1 MKWTGMA
8 AAASSS
14 ALASSVEKTNG
25 AKLSRLLIDGGTT
38 VLRNVFDNY
47 HPPANLATGLNAS
60 YSILNNLFSRRI
72 LNGHQWDK
80 LFPPGGAAQDSNTF
94 DITLLFLLLTNICG
108 LSPPLSGWHSKP
120 PPSET
125 SREANLARIKFFRN
139 QLYGYVAATGVDT
152 PTFNALWQEISA
164 VLVSLGLG
172 HAEIDRLKAE
182 RCGEEDYLDDL
193 RDWAESEEHIKT
205 QLKDIR
211 HVQTSTQQTVE
222 GNKCKLEEI
231 HQIEKKTH
239 EVVTNVHRAQ
249 QEDRSNIQKYFSKI
263 DQDVQELHHVHF
275 TDHRTLQY
283 TKTKVEE
290 VSEANV
296 KMSQTVEGNKCKLE
310 EVHQVVTEIRHTQ
323 FNQDQEDENVL
334 KKLAKVDAQ
343 IDIRYYSE
351 RYLEGTREPIF
362 VKVNSWLDDR
372 SSPNRVMVISG
383 NAGMG
388 KSVFAAEMCK
398 RMQETGRLSGSHFC
412 QHNKA
417 RRRDPKVML
426 HSLAQHM
433 SCCLPEYKKALV
445 EQLSTN
451 LGKSIKELEV
461 GDLFELLFEEPLSGL
476 SDPRVTYLMVI
487 DALDE
492 SEYQGRNY
500 LLDMIAKYFNK
511 LPLWIRFLVTTR
523 PEINISDSLKDLYPL
538 VLKPNDEENVKDIRL
553 CFELW
558 IGDVLQAENREV
570 ILQKL
575 VQKSGGVILYAQFLV
590 DFIKK
595 NFSIVT
601 LKRLDSILPTGI
613 SSVYQSYF
621 KRLETDLCNE
631 LKITVGQYFD
641 FLSAITAAREPLPLG
656 FVSKLFFPD
665 QTPSDVER
673 KVGEAIACISSLL
686 PVEDD
691 CIHFFHKSVKD
702 WLADTSCYG
711 QHKFSVDANKGHRIL
726 SRLCSQELNDVKRKG
741 IDTLQPFCVTAKYA
755 LQHGVQHMLQLD
767 DGTRACSLEEV
778 VNNYVLDVEL
788 VYAKLCVNS
797 SAASEDIVCV
807 QQQEVLKDEVSVSRQ
822 KILET
827 LLFLLRKH
835 KTTLK
840 EFPITIF
847 QTVLNEG
854 GDELSSQ
861 ALKLLEAKFSNLPY
875 MEYLHKN
882 EIQGVVQTRFDCSS
896 QVACFDV
903 SPQSEFMVCEC
914 RDGTIQLWSILT
926 GKQIWK
932 RSVIKPKHYKN
943 HDFGPFRMSVVSP
956 LPYGSLR
963 QPQFVA
969 SYFRSVVF
977 HPTEDVILPGVLSH
991 AYTFDG
997 DLNPLFPE
1005 SKCSFSVCSISGD
1018 KILTDCPDDAKC
1030 LIMWSLK
1037 DGTETARVT
1046 RDEDVLSF
1054 AWSHDRRLLAISHVS
1069 GSVCL
1074 VDAMI
1079 GFRTLTE
1086 TTPSDIFGMI
1096 AFSPDCRFLFCQSQL
1111 MGGVKST
1118 HTSYQGCQASYRVS
1132 VDMQNHG
1139 HFSLHRFS
1147 CSASSKL
1154 CKPESHSL
1162 GGFLLGDPLFSP
1174 VPGYE
1179 CGRLSFYSSVY
1190 FVLNKQSVLKSYVYD
1205 GVVEMWYRGEVMK
1218 TEIRLLTREFKR
1230 AYVDALTF
1238 SANGDTVYV
1247 LSKGCTGGTRLTAWE
1262 VSSRKLK
1269 AEKSFAI
1276 GLGSSLL
1283 AVREGILLKSS
1294 GTLELWNFELTRPIH
1309 RWADVSGILHSISD
1323 KLVACFGPSGHEV
1336 SILDTVTGDR
1346 LLTFKLLSVWVIACN
1361 SKCQLMTFDH
1371 SQHSL
1376 ALWQSQTV
1384 RLWEERQ
1391 WHSCGSRE
1399 VFRFPPLS
1407 GLFSPKDDFIL
1418 VSVRNSPHTGLY
1430 VLDAVSGKML
1440 HKLCEPPRCLK
1451 FCSNEECVIY
1461 PRTDRS
1467 RGCRLEL
1474 FNVRSGDLLS
1484 ALDIDVGFNFQPLA
1498 TFPGKLKG
1506 LIAVASESFKL
1517 GFKIVKV
1524 KLPGENKYGRRRE
1537 RFGRSYT
1544 KQ

>member
-1 MKWTGMA
+1 MA

-14 ALASSVEKTNG
+14 ALASSEEKTNG

-38 VLRNVFDNY
+38 VLRSVFDSY
-47 HPPANLATGLNAS
+47 HPPANLAADLNAY
-60 YSILNNLFSRRI
+60 YSILNNLFLRRI
-72 LNGHQWDK
+72 LNGHQWEK
-80 LFPPGGAAQDSNTF
+80 LFPPGGAAPDSKIF

-120 PPSET
+120 PPSDT

-139 QLYGYVAATGVDT
+139 QLYGHVAATGVDT

-164 VLVSLGLG
+164 VLVALGLG
-172 HAEIDRLKAE
+172 QAEIDRLKAE
-182 RCGEEDYLDDL
+182 RCGEEDYLDAL
-193 RDWAESEEHIKT
+193 RDWAESEEDIKT

-211 HVQTSTQQTVE
+211 QVQTSTQQTVQE
-222 GNKCKLEEI
+222 SKSMLE
-231 HQIEKKTH
+231 Q
-239 EVVTNVHRAQ
+239 
-249 QEDRSNIQKYFSKI
+249 
-263 DQDVQELHHVHF
+263 
-275 TDHRTLQY
+275 
-283 TKTKVEE
+283 
-290 VSEANV
+290 
-296 KMSQTVEGNKCKLE
+296 
-310 EVHQVVTEIRHTQ
+310 VHQAVTEIRQTQ
-323 FNQDQEDENVL
+323 LNQDQEDENAL
-334 KKLAKVDAQ
+334 KKLAKVDTH
-343 IDIRYYSE
+343 IDIRYHSE

-362 VKVNSWLDDR
+362 IKVNSWLDDR

-417 RRRDPKVML
+417 RRRNAKVML
-426 HSLAQHM
+426 QSLAQHM

-445 EQLSTN
+445 KQLATN
-451 LGKSIKELEV
+451 LGKSMNEIEV
-461 GDLFELLFEEPLSGL
+461 GDLFEVLFEEPLNVL
-476 SDPRVTYLMVI
+476 SDPGVTFLMVI

-492 SEYQGRNY
+492 SEYQGRND
-500 LLDMIAKYFNK
+500 LLDVIAKYFNK

-523 PEINISDSLKDLYPL
+523 PEINISDSVKDLYPL
-538 VLKPNDEENVKDIRL
+538 VLKPNDEENLKDIRL
-553 CFELW
+553 FFGLRV
-558 IGDVLQAENREV
+558 GDVLQAENREV

-595 NFSIVT
+595 KNFSIVT
-601 LKRLDSILPTGI
+601 LERLDSILPTGI

-621 KRLETDLCNE
+621 KRMETDLCNE

-641 FLSAITAAREPLPLG
+641 FLSALTAAREPLPLG

-665 QTPSDVER
+665 QTLSDVEQ
-673 KVGEAIACISSLL
+673 KVGEAVACISSLL

-726 SRLCSQELNDVKRKG
+726 SRLCSQELNDVKRK
-741 IDTLQPFCVTAKYA
+741 DVDSLQPFCDTAKYA
-755 LQHGVQHMLQLD
+755 LQHGVQHMLQFD
-767 DGTRACSLEEV
+767 DGTTACSLEEV
-778 VNNYVLDVEL
+778 VNNYVLDLEL

-797 SAASEDIVCV
+797 STASEDVVCV
-807 QQQEVLKDEVSVSRQ
+807 QKQEVLKEVSVSRQ
-822 KILET
+822 KTLET

-840 EFPITIF
+840 ELPLTIF

-861 ALKLLEAKFSNLPY
+861 ALKLLEAKFSNVPY

-926 GKQIWK
+926 GRQIWK
-932 RSVIKPKHYKN
+932 RSAIKAKHYEN
-943 HDFGPFRMSVVSP
+943 HDFGPFRMSAVNP
-956 LPYGSLR
+956 LTDESLR
-963 QPQFVA
+963 RPQFVA

-997 DLNPLFPE
+997 DLNPLFSE

-1018 KILTDCPDDAKC
+1018 KILTDCLDDAKC
-1030 LIMWSLK
+1030 LIMWSLT

-1054 AWSHDRRLLAISHVS
+1054 AWSQDRRLLAISHVS

-1074 VDAMI
+1074 VDAMN
-1079 GFRTLTE
+1079 GFRTLAD
-1086 TTPSDIFGMI
+1086 TPTSDVYGMI
-1096 AFSPDCRFLFCQSQL
+1096 TFSPDRRFLFCRSQL
-1111 MGGVKST
+1111 KSGVKPLT
-1118 HTSYQGCQASYRVS
+1118 RYQGRQASYRVS
-1132 VDMQNHG
+1132 VYVQNG
-1139 HFSLHRFS
+1139 HFSLDRFYD
-1147 CSASSKL
+1147 CASPKL
-1154 CKPESHSL
+1154 CEPEPHSL
-1162 GGFLLGDPLFSP
+1162 GGFSLGDPLFSHVRTP
-1174 VPGYE
+1174 
-1179 CGRLSFYSSVY
+1179 SFKSDVLTHDSKVQ
-1190 FVLNKQSVLKSYVYD
+1190 FVLNEQSVLEGYLYD
-1205 GVVEMWYRGEVMK
+1205 GVVEMLYRDEIMK
-1218 TEIRLLTREFKR
+1218 TERGLWKREFKR

-1247 LSKGCTGGTRLTAWE
+1247 LSKEYAGRTQLTAWE
-1262 VSSRKLK
+1262 VSSGKIE
-1269 AEKSFAI
+1269 AERSFNI
-1276 GLGSSLL
+1276 EYTSRSYLS
-1283 AVREGILLKSS
+1283 AVREGILLISS
-1294 GTLELWNFELTRPIH
+1294 GALELWNFELTRPIH

-1323 KLVACFGPSGHEV
+1323 KLVACFEPSGHEV

-1346 LLTFKLLSVWVIACN
+1346 LSTFKPPSGMLIACN

-1371 SQHSL
+1371 SQHSV
-1376 ALWQSQTV
+1376 ALWKSDCIEAGK
-1384 RLWEERQ
+1384 LWEERP

-1399 VFRFPPLS
+1399 FFRYWNLS
-1407 GLFSPKDDFIL
+1407 GLFSPKDDFVL
-1418 VSVRNSPHTGLY
+1418 VSVQNSPYTGLY
-1430 VLDAVSGKML
+1430 VLNAVSGKML
-1440 HKLCEPPRCLK
+1440 HKLCEPPRCFK

-1461 PRTDRS
+1461 PSTNRS
-1467 RGCRLEL
+1467 RACRLEL
-1474 FNVRSGDLLS
+1474 FNVRSGHLLS
-1484 ALDIDVGFNFQPLA
+1484 ALDIDVGFYFKPLA
-1498 TFPGKLKG
+1498 TFPGKG
-1506 LIAVASESFKL
+1506 LIAVASESFKH
-1517 GFKIVKV
+1517 GFKIMKV

-1537 RFGRSYT
+1537 R
-1544 KQ
+1544 

>member
-1 MKWTGMA
+1 M
-8 AAASSS
+8 
-14 ALASSVEKTNG
+14 
-25 AKLSRLLIDGGTT
+25 
-38 VLRNVFDNY
+38 
-47 HPPANLATGLNAS
+47 
-60 YSILNNLFSRRI
+60 
-72 LNGHQWDK
+72 
-80 LFPPGGAAQDSNTF
+80 
-94 DITLLFLLLTNICG
+94 
-108 LSPPLSGWHSKP
+108 
-120 PPSET
+120 
-125 SREANLARIKFFRN
+125 
-139 QLYGYVAATGVDT
+139 
-152 PTFNALWQEISA
+152 
-164 VLVSLGLG
+164 
-172 HAEIDRLKAE
+172 
-182 RCGEEDYLDDL
+182 
-193 RDWAESEEHIKT
+193 
-205 QLKDIR
+205 
-211 HVQTSTQQTVE
+211 
-222 GNKCKLEEI
+222 
-231 HQIEKKTH
+231 
-239 EVVTNVHRAQ
+239 
-249 QEDRSNIQKYFSKI
+249 
-263 DQDVQELHHVHF
+263 
-275 TDHRTLQY
+275 
-283 TKTKVEE
+283 
-290 VSEANV
+290 

-310 EVHQVVTEIRHTQ
+310 EVHQVVSEIRQTQ
-323 FNQDQEDENVL
+323 VNQDQEDENVL

-372 SSPNRVMVISG
+372 SSSNRVMVISG

-433 SCCLPEYKKALV
+433 SCCLPECKRALV
-445 EQLSTN
+445 EHLSTN
-451 LGKSIKELEV
+451 LGKSINELEV

-476 SDPRVTYLMVI
+476 SDPGVTYLMII

-492 SEYQGRNY
+492 SEYQGRND
-500 LLDMIAKYFNK
+500 LLDVIAKYFNK

-523 PEINISDSLKDLYPL
+523 PAINISDSLKDLYPL
-538 VLKPNDEENVKDIRL
+538 VLKPNDEENVNDIRL

-558 IGDVLQAENREV
+558 IGDVLQAENRDV

-575 VQKSGGVILYAQFLV
+575 VEKSGGVILYAQFLV
-590 DFIKK
+590 DFIRK

-601 LKRLDSILPTGI
+601 LERLDSILPTGI

-665 QTPSDVER
+665 QTLSNVER

-686 PVEDD
+686 PVGDD

-741 IDTLQPFCVTAKYA
+741 IDTLPSFCVTAKYA

-797 SAASEDIVCV
+797 STASEDVVCV
-807 QQQEVLKDEVSVSRQ
+807 QQQEVFKDEVSVSRQ

-861 ALKLLEAKFSNLPY
+861 ALKLLEAKFSNVPY
-875 MEYLHKN
+875 MEYLQKN

-903 SPQSEFMVCEC
+903 SPRSDFMVCEC

-926 GKQIWK
+926 GKQTWK

-943 HDFGPFRMSVVSP
+943 HDFGPFRMSAVNP
-956 LPYGSLR
+956 LPYGPLR

-977 HPTEDVILPGVLSH
+977 HPTQDVILPGVLGR
-991 AYTFDG
+991 AYTVDG

-1030 LIMWSLK
+1030 LIMWSLT
-1037 DGTETARVT
+1037 DGTETTRVT

-1054 AWSHDRRLLAISHVS
+1054 AWSHNRRLLAISHVS
-1069 GSVCL
+1069 GSICL
-1074 VDAMI
+1074 VDAMT
-1079 GFRTLTE
+1079 GFRILTE

-1096 AFSPDCRFLFCQSQL
+1096 AFSPDCRFLCCQSHL
-1111 MGGVKST
+1111 MRGVKSL
-1118 HTSYQGCQASYRVS
+1118 TSYQGCQASYRVS
-1132 VDMQNHG
+1132 AAMQNG
-1139 HFSLHRFS
+1139 HFSLDCFS
-1147 CSASSKL
+1147 GPASPEL
-1154 CKPESHSL
+1154 CEPESHSL
-1162 GGFLLGDPLFSP
+1162 GGFLLGDPLFLH
-1174 VPGYE
+1174 VRIPG
-1179 CGRLSFYSSVY
+1179 CKRGHLTDNPSAV
-1190 FVLNKQSVLKSYVYD
+1190 FVLNKQSVLKSYLYD
-1205 GVVEMWYRGEVMK
+1205 GVVEMLYRDEVIK
-1218 TEIRLLTREFKR
+1218 TERRLWKREFKR

-1247 LSKGCTGGTRLTAWE
+1247 LSKEYSGRTRLTAWE
-1262 VSSRKLK
+1262 VSSGKHK
-1269 AEKSFAI
+1269 ADKGFDI
-1276 GLGSSLL
+1276 GSRSNLL
-1283 AVREGILLKSS
+1283 AVRAGILLKSS
-1294 GTLELWNFELTRPIH
+1294 SALELWNFELTRPIH
-1309 RWADVSGILHSISD
+1309 RWADVSGIPHSISD
-1323 KLVACFGPSGHEV
+1323 KLVACFGPSEV

-1346 LLTFKLLSVWVIACN
+1346 LSTFKLLSGSAIACN
-1361 SKCQLMTFDH
+1361 SKCQLLIFDH
-1371 SQHSL
+1371 SQHSV

-1384 RLWEERQ
+1384 QLWEERP

-1399 VFRFPPLS
+1399 SFRFWVYQGFFLLRTI
-1407 GLFSPKDDFIL
+1407 LFSFRLEILPIQACMFLMQFLERYFTNCASYLVVLSFAVMRNVLSTAATIAPELAALNCLMSGQGIYLVHWTLTWAFIL
-1418 VSVRNSPHTGLY
+1418 NLWQLFLERVSSPLPQSLLNLGL
-1430 VLDAVSGKML
+1430 
-1440 HKLCEPPRCLK
+1440 KL
-1451 FCSNEECVIY
+1451 
-1461 PRTDRS
+1461 
-1467 RGCRLEL
+1467 
-1474 FNVRSGDLLS
+1474 
-1484 ALDIDVGFNFQPLA
+1484 
-1498 TFPGKLKG
+1498 
-1506 LIAVASESFKL
+1506 
-1517 GFKIVKV
+1517 
-1524 KLPGENKYGRRRE
+1524 
-1537 RFGRSYT
+1537 
-1544 KQ
+1544 